1 MALGLISVKIP
12 FNSCHSGIALTSLQ
26 LPEKCFVLG
35 IVRDNQLILASA
47 EPIIWCGDYVL
58 AIALSQALVP
68 ALKVALNKNHPIHYS
83 HKECF
88 IKNSTIMYQELF

>member
-1 MALGLISVKIP
+1 MTLGLTSVKIP
-12 FNSCHSGIALTSLQ
+12 INSCHCGIALTSLQ

-35 IVRDNQLILASA
+35 VVRDNQLILASA

-58 AIALSQALVP
+58 AIALNSALVP
-68 ALKVALNKNHPIHYS
+68 ALKVALSKKHPVHYS

-88 IKNSTIMYQELF
+88 IKNSTIMYQDLF

>member
-12 FNSCHSGIALTSLQ
+12 FNSCHCGIALTSLQ
-26 LPEKCFVLG
+26 LPEKCFFLG

-47 EPIIWCGDYVL
+47 EPIIWYGDYVL